1 MRKDLKGSKEW
12 LMELESVGLSEKRQ
26 KFSQIPPMLDSVLDF
41 VYAYKDLSDCFNRV
55 SSSLRQAW
63 SSENL

>member
-1 MRKDLKGSKEW
+1 
-12 LMELESVGLSEKRQ
+12 MELESVGLSEKRQ
-26 KFSQIPPMLDSVLDF
+26 KFSQIPPMLDSVRDF
-41 VYAYKDLSDCFNRV
+41 VYAHKDLSDCFNRV